1 MKNNLLQ
8 RTVNTV
14 FEKFS
19 SNPSK
24 MLIYTGVLGWFLS
37 SAAQVVAIAVNNNIS
52 KEQKSYLIPQEIADG
67 AVNVFSFFLIT
78 QSIKA
83 VTSKLVSTGKIIS
96 PKVKN
101 YLVEKGFNTKDR
113 IGKVGFDIAEIR
125 NTCQDFEKILPDYNK
140 FKSGTEVIATTLGSI
155 LSCNIVTPILR
166 NQIAASRQ
174 KTALSEQKT
183 NLNDYKRPQGLS
195 IDQFR
200 NQAYSKYGSPFSSH
214 SLKI

>member
-1 MKNNLLQ
+1 MKSNLLQ
-8 RTVNTV
+8 HTVNTV

-78 QSIKA
+78 QSIKSI
-83 VTSKLVSTGKIIS
+83 TSKLVSTGKIIS
-96 PKVKN
+96 PKVKK
-101 YLVEKGFNTKDR
+101 YLVDKGFNTKDK
-113 IGKVGFDIAEIR
+113 IGKIDFDIAEIR
-125 NTCQDFEKILPDYNK
+125 NTCQDFEEILPDYNK
-140 FKSGTEVIATTLGSI
+140 FKSGVEVIATTVGSI
-155 LSCNIVTPILR
+155 MSCNIVTPILR
-166 NQIAASRQ
+166 NQIAANRQ
-174 KTALSEQKT
+174 KASLATPKSDF
-183 NLNDYKRPQGLS
+183 NDYQRPRGMTM
-195 IDQFR
+195 DQFR
-200 NQAYSKYGSPFSSH
+200 NQAYTRFGST

>member
-1 MKNNLLQ
+1 MKSNLLQ
-8 RTVNTV
+8 HTVNTV

-78 QSIKA
+78 QSIKSI
-83 VTSKLVSTGKIIS
+83 TSKLVSTGKIIS
-96 PKVKN
+96 PKVKK
-101 YLVEKGFNTKDR
+101 YLVDKGFNTKDK
-113 IGKVGFDIAEIR
+113 IGKIDFDIAEIR
-125 NTCQDFEKILPDYNK
+125 NTCQDFEEILPDYNK
-140 FKSGTEVIATTLGSI
+140 FKSGVEVIATTVGSI
-155 LSCNIVTPILR
+155 MSCNIVTPILR
-166 NQIAASRQ
+166 NQIAANRQ
-174 KTALSEQKT
+174 KASLATPKSDF
-183 NLNDYKRPQGLS
+183 NDYQRPRGLTM
-195 IDQFR
+195 DQFR
-200 NQAYSKYGSPFSSH
+200 NQAYTRFGST